1 MDMIISEIR
10 LHNMRA
16 LAKQIGGITAMANRL
31 DKTQGQISHLIGSN
45 PIKNIGS
52 RIAREVDNAF
62 GLPEGWM
69 DQDHTGAILDA
80 LPTGETDELSKQILV
95 HLESLTHE
103 QRLDV
108 LRSVK
113 EKGIQNQQILEEL
126 GDRSEKQINNK

>member
-52 RIAREVDNAF
+52 RIAREVDNVF